1 MINMNRLLPNL
12 EDLFPIINER
22 KTFSET
28 PFNKDFEK
36 LSFISKLQI
45 VNDIIRQTMMYNPIP
60 NPNTETEQLI
70 GDSYTAS
77 KSAIEY
83 LKYLNIGCN
92 YRSVFARKKI
102 YEPDDVGT
110 MHVLTLVDDPKT
122 RDTYQFDSSPFVG
135 YKCGKVENISN
146 NKFYGEYIEIKGSL
160 FEIYEKMRAL
170 AYKLINE
177 DKFEEIINEFENVLN
192 EAKAHKILNNYISY
206 YYLILSQKTI
216 DQNKSLNYL
225 NFAKLYNPY
234 LNIKINSFN
243 NKIEYKNSLA
253 LEYVKIL
260 NEELN
265 DLILSNV
272 NYSRQ
277 IELAQIITSILNNIY
292 GIKEKSLVVNNEKI
306 NFSCLSPR
314 FFLENG
320 LNVVLIKSSSYKLG
334 VKPTIREKFLKRG
347 NGAIGE
353 YETNLGI
360 PTNLGLRPM
369 LMFHPHGYKYER
381 SMTGPTDLFL
391 VKSKANEILKKKR
404 ELRNS
409 LGQKINNHEVLW
421 YDGKPIIWDPIITNL
436 VHTTD
441 DPSEACLHYLCAYP
455 EYQLMTRFMYPNPI
469 LAKEEKNGRIRI

>member
-1 MINMNRLLPNL
+1 MNKLLPNL
-12 EDLFPIINER
+12 EDLFPITDER

-60 NPNTETEQLI
+60 NSETEIEQLI

-83 LKYLNIGCN
+83 LKHLNIGCN
-92 YRSVFARKKI
+92 YRSVFARKKV
-102 YEPDDVGT
+102 YEPDDIGT
-110 MHVLTLVDDPKT
+110 MHVITLVDDPKT
-122 RDTYQFDSSPFVG
+122 NNTYQFDSSPFVE
-135 YKCGKVENISN
+135 YKCGKVEDITS
-146 NKFYGEYIEIKGSL
+146 NKFYEDYIEIKDEL
-160 FEIYEKMRAL
+160 LEIYEKMRIL
-170 AYKLINE
+170 AYKLISE
-177 DKFEEIINEFENVLN
+177 DKSEDVIKEFEHILN
-192 EAKAHKILNNYISY
+192 DAKTYKILNNYISY
-206 YYLILSQKTI
+206 YYLMLAEKTN
-216 DQNKSLNYL
+216 DKNESLNYL
-225 NFAKLYNPY
+225 NLAKLYNPY
-234 LNIKINSFN
+234 LNINDINN
-243 NKIEYKNSLA
+243 NKIEYKNYLA
-253 LEYVKIL
+253 LEHVKIL
-260 NEELN
+260 NEELS
-265 DLILSNV
+265 DLIFTNI

-277 IELAQIITSILNNIY
+277 IELAQNITRILNNVY
-292 GIKEKSLVVNNEKI
+292 DIKEKYLFIDNQKI

-314 FFLENG
+314 FFLEKG

-334 VKPTIREKFLKRG
+334 VQSTIREKFLKRG

-353 YETNLGI
+353 YKTNLGI
-360 PTNLGLRPM
+360 PTDLGVRPM

-381 SMTGPTDLFL
+381 SMSGPIDLFL
-391 VKSKANEILKKKR
+391 VQAKADEILKKKR

-441 DPSEACLHYLCAYP
+441 DPSEACMHYLCAYP